1 MFKTKKWAT
10 LASAIGS
17 LFIVLM
23 IGGNIAL
30 SNAGYLNYALNA
42 TTSIIIQD
50 ENADNV
56 DTEYFKT
63 SIGDGTYSEE
73 NLQKFWEDAYEQ
85 NINEMKEGAGASKK

>member
-1 MFKTKKWAT
+1 MR
-10 LASAIGS
+10 LMQRQVS
-17 LFIVLM
+17 LFKM
-23 IGGNIAL
+23 K
-30 SNAGYLNYALNA
+30 
-42 TTSIIIQD
+42 TQ
-50 ENADNV
+50 DNV